1 VEALGQSLGQPLGH
15 QLEAGIVN
23 EPEWFGRT
31 DAVSALFLA
40 HHRRLVGLASLL
52 VDDRGTAEEVVQ
64 EAFVNLHR
72 RWRHLRDPGAAVAY
86 LNKAVVNGSRDR
98 LRHGRRVVAIVPRM
112 VPVPEGQSS
121 AEQDAIRHDEA
132 DRLWEAITALPMR
145 QRQVL
150 VLRYYLDQ
158 SEAEIADTLEVSR
171 GSVKR
176 HASRGLAAL
185 ARRLEAQS

>member
-1 VEALGQSLGQPLGH
+1 VEAVGRRIEVGTVDELVG
-15 QLEAGIVN
+15 
-23 EPEWFGRT
+23 FGRQ
-31 DAVSALFLA
+31 DAVASLFLA
-40 HHRRLVGLASLL
+40 HHRRLVGLAALL
-52 VDDRGTAEEVVQ
+52 VDDRETAEDVVQ

-72 RWRHLRDPGAAVAY
+72 RWTHLRDPESAVTY
-86 LNKAVVNGSRDR
+86 LNRAVVNGGRDR
-98 LRHGRRVVAIVPRM
+98 LRHGRRVVVLLPRM
-112 VPVPEGQSS
+112 VPVPEDRPS
-121 AEQDAIRHDEA
+121 AEQDAVRHEEA
-132 DRLWEAITALPMR
+132 DHLWQAITALPYR

-185 ARRLEAQS
+185 ARTLEAGP

>member
-1 VEALGQSLGQPLGH
+1 MGHPLGH

-23 EPEWFGRT
+23 EPEWFGRM

-52 VDDRGTAEEVVQ
+52 VDDRATAEEVVQ
-64 EAFVNLHR
+64 DAFVSLHR

-86 LNKAVVNGSRDR
+86 LNKSVVNGGRDR
-98 LRHGRRVVAIVPRM
+98 LRHGRRAVSILPRM
-112 VPVPEGQSS
+112 VPVPEERAS
-121 AEQDAIRHDEA
+121 AEQDAVRNEEA
-132 DRLWEAITALPMR
+132 DRLWRAITALPMR

-185 ARRLEAQS
+185 ARSLEAQS

>member
-1 VEALGQSLGQPLGH
+1 VEVLGQ

-23 EPEWFGRT
+23 EPEWFGRM

-52 VDDRGTAEEVVQ
+52 IDDRGTAEEVVQ
-64 EAFVNLHR
+64 EAFVSLHR
-72 RWRHLRDPGAAVAY
+72 RWGQLRDPESAVAY
-86 LNKAVVNGSRDR
+86 LNKTVVNGGRDR
-98 LRHGRRVVAIVPRM
+98 LRHGRRVVSILPRM
-112 VPVPEGQSS
+112 VPVPEGLAS
-121 AEQDAIRHDEA
+121 AEQDAVRHEEA
-132 DRLWEAITALPMR
+132 DLLWQAITALPTR

-185 ARRLEAQS
+185 ARSLEAE

>member
-1 VEALGQSLGQPLGH
+1 LGH
-15 QLEAGIVN
+15 QLEAGIVS

-31 DAVSALFLA
+31 DAVSNLFVA
-40 HHRRLVGLASLL
+40 HHRRLVGLAALL
-52 VDDRGTAEEVVQ
+52 VDDRGTAEDVVQ
-64 EAFVNLHR
+64 EAFVGLHR
-72 RWRHLRDPGAAVAY
+72 HWGRLRDPGSAVTY
-86 LNKAVVNGSRDR
+86 LNRAVVNGGRDR
-98 LRHGRRVVAIVPRM
+98 LRHGRRVVAILPRM
-112 VPVPEGQSS
+112 VPVPEERSS
-121 AEQDAIRHDEA
+121 AEHDAVRHDEA
-132 DRLWEAITALPMR
+132 DRLWQAITALPMR

-185 ARRLEAQS
+185 ARSLEAQS

>member
-1 VEALGQSLGQPLGH
+1 MD
-15 QLEAGIVN
+15 
-23 EPEWFGRT
+23 EPRRLGRT
-31 DAVSALFLA
+31 EAVTALFLA
-40 HHRRLVGLASLL
+40 HHRRLVGLATLL
-52 VDDRGTAEEVVQ
+52 VDDRESAEDVVQ
-64 EAFVNLHR
+64 EAFVSLHR

-86 LNKAVVNGSRDR
+86 LNKAVVNGGRDR
-98 LRHGRRVVAIVPRM
+98 LRHGRRVVAILPRM
-112 VPVPEGQSS
+112 VPVSEERAS
-121 AEQDAIRHDEA
+121 AEQDAVQHDEA
-132 DRLWEAITALPMR
+132 DQLWLAIAALPTR

-185 ARRLEAQS
+185 ARSLEAES